1 MKIKKYLK
9 IGKPSIKGSIL
20 VLIGIFNSR
29 NGIGIE
35 IFTNNLIYGPLGF
48 LFLALSGIMII
59 KLLQILNNPS
69 YKGKISKKGISMII
83 GTLYII
89 GFILIIANIAENMI
103 IYYFNIPLIL
113 FTVFIGIFW
122 ILLGFF
128 GFKKTK
134 VIIYINIL
142 IVTLSFSIGLIYGV
156 ILNKFII
163 PVYIYSFFFSISFLQ
178 MSRELIKRF
187 NNKER
192 IEEYMLFPNTVNDR
206 KILKASLIFQFSALI
221 FLVLPIFMKV
231 IISYLILFLMILGLI
246 TISLASFLTLAS
258 LLEKEIYK
266 KISLILKIGIL
277 LELITLLV
285 LGI

>member
-1 MKIKKYLK
+1 MKIKKFLR
-9 IGKPSIKGSIL
+9 IGKPAIKGSIL
-20 VLIGIFNSR
+20 VIFGILNSR
-29 NGIGIE
+29 LGIGVE

-48 LFLALSGIMII
+48 LFLSLSGIMII

-89 GFILIIANIAENMI
+89 GFILIIANVGENMI
-103 IYYFNIPLIL
+103 IYYFNIPIIL

-122 ILLGFF
+122 ILLGYF
-128 GFKKTK
+128 GFKKRK
-134 VIIYINIL
+134 VIVYINIL
-142 IVTLSFSIGLIYGV
+142 IVTLSFSVGLIYGV

-163 PVYIYSFFFSISFLQ
+163 PIYIYSFFFSISFLQ

-187 NNKER
+187 NKKER
-192 IEEYMLFPNTVNDR
+192 IEEYMLFPNTINDR
-206 KILKASLIFQFSALI
+206 KILKASLIFQFSSLI
-221 FLVLPIFMKV
+221 FLVLPVVMKV
-231 IISYLILFLMILGLI
+231 IISYLILFLMILGLV